1 MGYIQENRW
10 SADRVSTAKTG
21 SLSPL
26 SRLEQFDVLP
36 LVPKLTCLADA
47 ATRRDHSLGLIDD
60 ERAYVATLLART
72 RDLWSLLGGSS
83 QYVAFQPSTVA
94 ERKYGIDGILLI
106 HAFDCFKVVAFE
118 AKRPGFG
125 LPRNWDATLYPP
137 HPHLSRFNRQLESQ
151 KAIQLDGWV
160 TGGLF
165 INELPPG
172 EPGIATADKLG
183 STFIEWRILHPYSAN
198 VVATFPHKW
207 KTSDLA
213 ALMLTP
219 GVQALGLEDLLT
231 RVVNCEDG
239 TPMDRGRLLQS
250 ARTFNAAAKAA
261 RARIE
266 SPQRDEPEPE
276 RNGEEDESDSI
287 PALLRALCRNTGAGF
302 ALMLD
307 VRDSTDLLRSRWREK
322 QLDAALSPPSK
333 TERPTGE
340 RF

>member
-1 MGYIQENRW
+1 MEHIHENRL
-10 SADRVSTAKTG
+10 SADRISTAKNGFIST
-21 SLSPL
+21 P

-36 LVPKLTCLADA
+36 LVPKLTYLADA
-47 ATRRDHSLGLIDD
+47 ATRRDHSMGLIDD

-106 HAFDCFKVVAFE
+106 SAFDCFKVVAFE

-125 LPRNWDATLYPP
+125 LPRNWDTRLKPALP
-137 HPHLSRFNRQLESQ
+137 HDSRFNRQLEAQ
-151 KAIQLDGWV
+151 KSIQLDGWV

-172 EPGIATADKLG
+172 KPGMATADKLG
-183 STFIEWRILHPYSAN
+183 STFIEWRILHPYSAS

-207 KTSDLA
+207 KTSDLT

-219 GVQALGLEDLLT
+219 GVQAFGLEELLT
-231 RVVNCEDG
+231 RVVNCEEG
-239 TPMDRGRLLQS
+239 TPMDRARLLQS
-250 ARTFNAAAKAA
+250 ARQFNAAAKDA

-266 SPQRDEPEPE
+266 GPPRDEQGLE
-276 RNGEEDESDSI
+276 RNGEEDDDGTN
-287 PALLRALCRNTGAGF
+287 PGLLRALCRNTGAVF

-307 VRDSTDLLRSRWREK
+307 VGDSTDLLRSLWREK

-333 TERPTGE
+333 PELPTGA